1 MHRIDSHSQK
11 IDFRN
16 AKSNPDGPKL
26 TSSSEKAIPD
36 IPVSPKPD
44 SQMPK
49 IEYTSRIAAESGL
62 KIHKIYSK
70 RPNTTNFKYI
80 SPPEPKLR
88 SQSSKS
94 TFRVQSLPLKA

>member
-49 IEYTSRIAAESGL
+49 MEYTFRIAAESGL
-62 KIHKIYSK
+62 KIHTIYS
-70 RPNTTNFKYI
+70 
-80 SPPEPKLR
+80 
-88 SQSSKS
+88 
-94 TFRVQSLPLKA
+94 